1 MFRSKEVNM
10 SILTTLMLINIG
22 DLQSKIEQ
30 LEQENAEL
38 KRELQKTKKVIERL
52 SLLIEEYENESQ
64 NRL

>member
-1 MFRSKEVNM
+1 M
-10 SILTTLMLINIG
+10 SILKTLMLINIG

-38 KRELQKTKKVIERL
+38 KRELQKTNKVIERL

>member
-1 MFRSKEVNM
+1 M
-10 SILTTLMLINIG
+10 SNLTTLMLINIG

-38 KRELQKTKKVIERL
+38 KRELQKTNKVIERL

>member
-1 MFRSKEVNM
+1 M

-38 KRELQKTKKVIERL
+38 KRELQKTNKVIERL
-52 SLLIEEYENESQ
+52 SLLIEEYENESK

>member
-1 MFRSKEVNM
+1 M

-38 KRELQKTKKVIERL
+38 KRELQKTNKVIERL

>member
-1 MFRSKEVNM
+1 M

-22 DLQSKIEQ
+22 DLQSKIDQ

-38 KRELQKTKKVIERL
+38 KRELQKTDKVIERL

>member
-1 MFRSKEVNM
+1 M

-22 DLQSKIEQ
+22 DLQSKIDQ

>member
-1 MFRSKEVNM
+1 M

-22 DLQSKIEQ
+22 DLQSKIDQ

-38 KRELQKTKKVIERL
+38 KRELQKTNKVIERL

>member
-1 MFRSKEVNM
+1 
-10 SILTTLMLINIG
+10 MLINIG

-38 KRELQKTKKVIERL
+38 KRELQKTNKVIERL
-52 SLLIEEYENESQ
+52 PLLIEEYENESQ